1 MRNSPLEN
9 CHLAF
14 AVYMKLYCY
23 ILSSPLHGMLSLL
36 LLSISLTV
44 EIIIF
49 TYYVLIKVVQY
60 HIPHFSL
67 HT

>member
-1 MRNSPLEN
+1 
-9 CHLAF
+9 
-14 AVYMKLYCY
+14 MKLYCY

-36 LLSISLTV
+36 LLSIFLTV

-49 TYYVLIKVVQY
+49 TYYVLTKVVQY
-60 HIPHFSL
+60 HIPVPHFSL